1 MIPVKSNLG
10 SLLRLWTRLYVDSR
24 LNAAWRRGRKEEPS
38 KEEWKRRSNR
48 DSPSQFHRRLGH
60 AQIQKADSE
69 SIGRRRRLILPT
81 AQVGEFELEDIVKT
95 RISRAGNNTKAVF
108 SGSDASGRLLTAF
121 LITLWSRRIEDC
133 TNGQDPPINVNTFT
147 LEQNFRSIEL
157 HRRSRPFCG
166 DHVPIHTQ
174 AEGLCGFREQIISVS
189 ILKGW
194 SFQPLKSRSGTCQRW
209 ARERRREALS
219 MILSNIP
226 CEWLREGRARIGV
239 LIVLTTWRWLSW
251 SCQTCYS
258 LQVRACSSRGISLWR
273 CSSNSWASP
282 SKSWICIVDNRRRLP
297 VYKPAA
303 QTWKAASLCLNLN
316 SRVAG
321 YSHLL
326 HTSHQLIQKRQAK
339 Q

>member
-1 MIPVKSNLG
+1 MNVGTTFLVLLSQNNLSCVVQQRLRRRQLQSSMIPVKSNLG

-48 DSPSQFHRRLGH
+48 DSPSQFNRHSGH

-95 RISRAGNNTKAVF
+95 RISRAGNNAKAVF

-147 LEQNFRSIEL
+147 LEQNFCSIEL

-189 ILKGW
+189 F
-194 SFQPLKSRSGTCQRW
+194 SFLYCSLD
-209 ARERRREALS
+209 A
-219 MILSNIP
+219 NIH
-226 CEWLREGRARIGV
+226 WR
-239 LIVLTTWRWLSW
+239 TTL
-251 SCQTCYS
+251 
-258 LQVRACSSRGISLWR
+258 
-273 CSSNSWASP
+273 
-282 SKSWICIVDNRRRLP
+282 
-297 VYKPAA
+297 
-303 QTWKAASLCLNLN
+303 
-316 SRVAG
+316 
-321 YSHLL
+321 
-326 HTSHQLIQKRQAK
+326 
-339 Q
+339 